1 MDGRKFDWIRQ
12 QLGLSKVE
20 LAKELGVSR
29 QSVYRYIWAGP
40 PRLVGLAMLGLWY
53 QDRAWGDCWKSR
65 PRRIESPR
73 ESRSEKRGGKPNLV
87 KSAQNSCC
95 KCNIKIHIGTVPLSD
110 KLQPSMKTN
119 VVMTPQDVCPQ
130 TTSEGQFSGP
140 EPQRHG
146 PIFNNWSKTWKQPF
160 NRRIFIAYITRP

>member
-53 QDRAWGDCWKSR
+53 QHRMGGLLVELPEADKKPARKSR
-65 PRRIESPR
+65 RKAR
-73 ESRSEKRGGKPNLV
+73 
-87 KSAQNSCC
+87 
-95 KCNIKIHIGTVPLSD
+95 
-110 KLQPSMKTN
+110 
-119 VVMTPQDVCPQ
+119 
-130 TTSEGQFSGP
+130 
-140 EPQRHG
+140 
-146 PIFNNWSKTWKQPF
+146 
-160 NRRIFIAYITRP
+160 